1 MRSAFEVLAS
11 AVIVMA
17 VVPFFPLVGVA
28 MHHGASL
35 SMVQSTLLFSIN
47 VLLPAVAAKFMA
59 WLAMVT
65 CGLGSCVMLR
75 LLVIV
80 PHFTVMVAER
90 GSGVVLASIVIVAS
104 LSLEV
109 PESGDMW
116 HHCCARDAA
125 QLPDDLML
133 NTALSPF
140 HLAVLVDN
148 CA

>member
-1 MRSAFEVLAS
+1 
-11 AVIVMA
+11 MA
-17 VVPFFPLVGVA
+17 VVPFFPFVGVA
-28 MHHGASL
+28 VHQDASL

-47 VLLPAVAAKFMA
+47 VLLPAVAAKLMA
-59 WLAMVT
+59 RLAMVT
-65 CGLGSCVMLR
+65 CGLGSCVMLI

-80 PHFTVMVAER
+80 PHFTVIVAER
-90 GSGVVLASIVIVAS
+90 GSGVVLASIVIAAS

-109 PESGDMW
+109 PEAGDMW
-116 HHCCARDAA
+116 HHCCALFAA